1 MKVENSNYYC
11 VSTKGETVSIPLAE
25 ISLVGRY
32 YNKRVL
38 HQYREKES
46 RTFHYQI
53 SEKIAKKKGLMWWG
67 GTVNAAGYRTQEGVI
82 ITAAPVSTEIE
93 VANVWN
99 EINYFHNKA
108 YRDTVTRGRAEEFVV

>member
-11 VSTKGETVSIPLAE
+11 INTKGETVSIPLTE
-25 ISLVGRY
+25 ITLVGRY
-32 YNKRVL
+32 YNERVL
-38 HQYREKES
+38 QQYREKDS
-46 RTFHYQI
+46 WTFHYQI
-53 SEKIAKKKGLMWWG
+53 SEKIAREKDLRYWAVSKCGSG
-67 GTVNAAGYRTQEGVI
+67 GVI

-108 YRDTVTRGRAEEFVV
+108 YRDIVTRGRAEEFVV

>member
-11 VSTKGETVSIPLAE
+11 VNAKGETVSIPLAE

-32 YNKRVL
+32 YNERVL
-38 HQYREKES
+38 QQYKGMDRW
-46 RTFHYQI
+46 TFHYQI
-53 SEKIAKKKGLMWWG
+53 SEKLARDNDLRYWAVSKGG
-67 GTVNAAGYRTQEGVI
+67 RGGVI

-93 VANVWN
+93 VANVWT

>member
-11 VSTKGETVSIPLAE
+11 VNTKGETVSIPLAE
-25 ISLVGRY
+25 IGLVGRY
-32 YNKRVL
+32 YNERVL
-38 HQYREKES
+38 QQYREKDS
-46 RTFHYQI
+46 WTFHYQI
-53 SEKIAKKKGLMWWG
+53 SEKLAKEKGLMWWC
-67 GTVNAAGYRTQEGVI
+67 GTVNLAGYRTQEGVI